1 MGNFSEQLFFFKY
14 KKPEL
19 VETGSTLVVP
29 EAGVGGGGWW
39 VEVER
44 MKGIKR
50 YKVYKYTCACNLE
63 LGTTKKVTIYS
74 INNGP

>member
-1 MGNFSEQLFFFKY
+1 M
-14 KKPEL
+14 
-19 VETGSTLVVP
+19 VP

-63 LGTTKKVTIYS
+63 LGTKKKVTIYS